1 MGSMIYLAVGRLEI
15 DWGKNNGFRDH
26 SALYQATDVA
36 KVAYYYVD
44 GDGEHVD
51 EAGERHWNLIT
62 EYKDGLSKPL
72 GEVIDRVELLGHT
85 LAHCEREFSFL
96 SRLNSFDTEQF
107 RFDQLR
113 DALAMIDVHAVSA
126 DYGGGGEDFGKF
138 FRHEIFPRLG
148 LSKIVDDPRYVQFEA
163 AHAMEN
169 LSAYTI
175 LRLLAANPAAHDLP
189 VNWQFKD
196 IEDGG
201 WAKRSDFVRPPDQS
215 KRFLIVTEGSSDS
228 AIIRHAFRILKPHI
242 ADFFDYVDME
252 DGYPFS
258 GTGNLFRFVQGLI
271 SIAVQNNVIVVYDND
286 AEGVVNFNRCRG
298 LNVPANMNI
307 LKLPDLP
314 EFSDFETVGP
324 NGRHRANINGQG
336 AAIEC
341 YLGLDGQS
349 CVRWNNYNAK
359 IDAYHGELVGKD
371 RYMRTFL
378 DQEERIAGYDY
389 GKIAA
394 VLDMIIENCVRM
406 REAVLDREL
415 DDRLENE

>member
-1 MGSMIYLAVGRLEI
+1 
-15 DWGKNNGFRDH
+15 
-26 SALYQATDVA
+26 
-36 KVAYYYVD
+36 
-44 GDGEHVD
+44 
-51 EAGERHWNLIT
+51 
-62 EYKDGLSKPL
+62 
-72 GEVIDRVELLGHT
+72 
-85 LAHCEREFSFL
+85 
-96 SRLNSFDTEQF
+96 
-107 RFDQLR
+107 
-113 DALAMIDVHAVSA
+113 
-126 DYGGGGEDFGKF
+126 
-138 FRHEIFPRLG
+138 
-148 LSKIVDDPRYVQFEA
+148 
-163 AHAMEN
+163 ME
-169 LSAYTI
+169 
-175 LRLLAANPAAHDLP
+175 
-189 VNWQFKD
+189 
-196 IEDGG
+196 E
-201 WAKRSDFVRPPDQS
+201 
-215 KRFLIVTEGSSDS
+215 
-228 AIIRHAFRILKPHI
+228 
-242 ADFFDYVDME
+242 
-252 DGYPFS
+252 GYPFS

-378 DQEERIAGYDY
+378 DQEERVAGYDY